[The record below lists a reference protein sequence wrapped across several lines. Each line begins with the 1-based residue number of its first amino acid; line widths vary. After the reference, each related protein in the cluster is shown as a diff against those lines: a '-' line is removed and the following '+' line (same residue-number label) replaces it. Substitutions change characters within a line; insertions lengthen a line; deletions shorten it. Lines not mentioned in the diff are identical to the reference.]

1 MGTSSLI
8 YVQIIAATSTNAL
21 LGSNPGGE
29 YWWGYLEIFCDI
41 WFAVLLLVVFQ
52 IVFAIVEKVAFKIFF
67 LDKDK
72 INDI

>member
-29 YWWGYLEIFCDI
+29 YWYGYFEIFCSI
-41 WFAVLLLVVFQ
+41 WFAALLLVVFQ
-52 IVFAIVEKVAFKIFF
+52 IVFSIVERVAFSIFF
-67 LDKDK
+67 IGKNK
-72 INDI
+72 HNDI